1 MTRTCANTITGLRAS
16 AARVRV
22 SAWAPVWRG
31 VFQVLGMLIGF
42 SCATQQAMPQS
53 TAPSENQVKAA
64 FLLNFPKYVDWPA
77 EAFGESNSPIVIA
90 TLGETGLGGDL
101 RELVKDKAVNGRPLE
116 IKVLAENDNLGDC
129 HVLFIPD
136 SARRRVPAIL
146 EKIEASNVLTVGES
160 DDFLEKGGAVN
171 LARRDRR
178 IRLEIN
184 LVAAKQA
191 GLKISS
197 RLLSVADVVKGK

>member
-1 MTRTCANTITGLRAS
+1 MTRTCANTITGLRDS
-16 AARVRV
+16 AARIRV

-31 VFQVLGMLIGF
+31 VFQVLGMWIGF

-77 EAFGESNSPIVIA
+77 KALAETNSPIVIA
-90 TLGETGLGGDL
+90 TLGETDLGEEL
-101 RELVKDKAVNGRPLE
+101 RELAKDKTVNGRPLVF
-116 IKVLAENDNLGDC
+116 KVLTESQAGDC

-136 SARRRVPAIL
+136 SARKRVPAIL
-146 EKIEASNVLTVGES
+146 ERLKDANVLTVSEC

-171 LARRDRR
+171 LVKRDRR
-178 IRLEIN
+178 IRLEVN
-184 LVAAKQA
+184 LAAAKQA
-191 GLKISS
+191 RLKVSS